1 MRPAEDADLASLL
14 EHVLDAAIEL
24 QGADFGDVQVYDA
37 DSGTLVFRFAL
48 DGARMGTWEW
58 EASVSLE
65 AEAKAHER
73 VSERLELLQSELSRG
88 LFSAIEIRQEARAPG
103 ARREFAEAARK
114 IGDLSPREREV
125 LDGLVRGEPHKQIAH
140 RLGISVRTVELHRT
154 RMLHRLGT
162 PHLADAIRLAVLAEL
177 AAE

>member
-58 EASVSLE
+58 EASVSL
-65 AEAKAHER
+65 
-73 VSERLELLQSELSRG
+73 QSELSRG
-88 LFSAIEIRQEARAPG
+88 LLSAIESRQEARAPG

-154 RMLHRLGT
+154 RMLHRFGT
-162 PHLADAIRLAVLAEL
+162 PHLADAIRLAVLAEF